1 MASFILRRLLYT
13 LITLIGISIISW
25 VIITQAP
32 GSPVALTM
40 DPKVSPK
47 IIEQMEKNYDLDKP
61 VYQQYFLWL
70 QRLFTG
76 KLYSFKDGRPV
87 MEKIGERIWNTLL
100 LNLVAMLIIF
110 SLAIPLGVFSA
121 RRQYTFLDNLGTFG
135 AYLGISIPSF
145 WLAYLL
151 ILGTVKL
158 FGYPVLGMRSFV
170 TEDFTTPE
178 IILDRLWHLM
188 LPSIILAIGGIAA
201 LSRYTRSSMLEVI
214 RQDYVRTA
222 KAKGL
227 PEETVYYKHAL
238 RNALLPIITLFGFL
252 IPGLIGGS
260 IIMETVFAWPGIGR
274 LAYQAVLARD
284 YPVVM
289 TINTITAVLVLIGNF
304 VADILYGIVRSPNSI
319 WINKWKSQISSTK

>member
-1 MASFILRRLLYT
+1 MAQYVIRRLLYT

-32 GSPVALTM
+32 GSPIALTL

-70 QRLFTG
+70 KRLFTG
-76 KLYSFKDGRPV
+76 NLYSFKDGRPV
-87 MEKIGERIWNTLL
+87 MKKISERIWNTLL

-110 SLAIPLGVFSA
+110 SLAIPLGIFSA
-121 RRQYTFLDNLGTFG
+121 KRQYSFLDNLGTFG

-170 TEDFTTPE
+170 TEDFTTAE

-214 RQDYVRTA
+214 RQDYIRTA
-222 KAKGL
+222 KSKGL
-227 PEETVYYKHAL
+227 PQETVYYKHAL

-304 VADILYGIVRSPNSI
+304 VADILYAIADPRIRYG
-319 WINKWKSQISSTK
+319 

>member
-1 MASFILRRLLYT
+1 MASFVLRRLFQLFVT
-13 LITLIGISIISW
+13 LVGISIISW

-32 GSPVALTM
+32 GSPIALTM

-47 IIEQMEKNYDLDKP
+47 IIEQMMKNYDLDKP
-61 VYQQYFLWL
+61 IYQQYGLWIKK
-70 QRLFTG
+70 LFTG

-100 LNLVAMLIIF
+100 LNAVATLIIF

-121 RRQYTFLDNLGTFG
+121 RRQYSFMDNLGTFG

-151 ILGTVKL
+151 ILATVKL

-170 TEDFTTPE
+170 TEDFTTME
-178 IILDRLWHLM
+178 LVMDRLWHLM
-188 LPSIILAIGGIAA
+188 LPSIILAIGGIAG
-201 LSRYTRSSMLEVI
+201 LSRYTRSSMLEVV

-227 PEETVYYKHAL
+227 PEETVFYKHAL
-238 RNALLPIITLFGFL
+238 RNALLPIITIFGFL
-252 IPGLIGGS
+252 IPDLIGGS
-260 IIMETVFAWPGIGR
+260 IIMESVFAWPGIGR
-274 LAYQAVLARD
+274 LSYQAVLARD

-289 TINTITAVLVLIGNF
+289 TILSISAVLTLIGNF
-304 VADILYGIVRSPNSI
+304 VADLLYAVVDPRIRYG
-319 WINKWKSQISSTK
+319 

>member
-1 MASFILRRLLYT
+1 MTEYIIRRLIYT
-13 LITLIGISIISW
+13 FITLIGISIVSW

-32 GSPVALTM
+32 GSPIAITL

-61 VYQQYFLWL
+61 IYQQYFLWL
-70 QRLFTG
+70 KRLFTG
-76 KLYSFKDGRPV
+76 NLYSFKDGRPV
-87 MEKIGERIWNTLL
+87 LEKINERIWNTLL
-100 LNLVAMLIIF
+100 LNLFAILIIF

-121 RRQYTFLDNLGTFG
+121 RRQYSFLDRLGTFG

-151 ILGTVKL
+151 ILATVKL

-170 TEDFTTPE
+170 TEEFTNIE
-178 IILDRLWHLM
+178 IVFDRIWHLM
-188 LPSIILAIGGIAA
+188 LPAIIMAIHGIGG

-214 RQDYVRTA
+214 RQDYIRTA
-222 KAKGL
+222 RAKGL
-227 PEETVYYKHAL
+227 PEDTVYYKHAL
-238 RNALLPIITLFGFL
+238 RNALLPIITIFGFL
-252 IPGLIGGS
+252 IPSLIGGS

-289 TINTITAVLVLIGNF
+289 TITTISAVLTLAGNF
-304 VADILYGIVRSPNSI
+304 IADILYGIADPRI
-319 WINKWKSQISSTK
+319 RYG

>member
-1 MASFILRRLLYT
+1 M
-13 LITLIGISIISW
+13 
-25 VIITQAP
+25 
-32 GSPVALTM
+32 
-40 DPKVSPK
+40 
-47 IIEQMEKNYDLDKP
+47 
-61 VYQQYFLWL
+61 
-70 QRLFTG
+70 
-76 KLYSFKDGRPV
+76 
-87 MEKIGERIWNTLL
+87 
-100 LNLVAMLIIF
+100 
-110 SLAIPLGVFSA
+110 
-121 RRQYTFLDNLGTFG
+121 DNLGTFG

-170 TEDFTTPE
+170 AEDFTAFE
-178 IILDRLWHLM
+178 SVMDRLWHLL

-214 RQDYVRTA
+214 RQDYIRTA

-274 LAYQAVLARD
+274 LAYQAVLSRD

-304 VADILYGIVRSPNSI
+304 VADLLYGIADPRI
-319 WINKWKSQISSTK
+319 RYQ

>member
-1 MASFILRRLLYT
+1 MTQFILRRLLYT
-13 LITLIGISIISW
+13 LITLIGISILSW

-32 GSPVALTM
+32 GSPIALTL

-61 VYQQYFLWL
+61 IYQQYFLWL
-70 QRLFTG
+70 KRLFSG
-76 KLYSFKDGRPV
+76 NLYSFKDGRPV
-87 MEKIGERIWNTLL
+87 MKKIAERIWNTLL
-100 LNLVAMLIIF
+100 LNLVAILIIF
-110 SLAIPLGVFSA
+110 SLAIPLGIFSA
-121 RRQYTFLDNLGTFG
+121 KRQYSFLDNLGTFG

-170 TEDFTTPE
+170 TEDFTAAE
-178 IILDRLWHLM
+178 VILDRLWHLM
-188 LPSIILAIGGIAA
+188 LPSIILAIHGIAA

-260 IIMETVFAWPGIGR
+260 IIMETVFSWPGIGR

-304 VADILYGIVRSPNSI
+304 VADILYGIADPRI
-319 WINKWKSQISSTK
+319 RYG

>member
-1 MASFILRRLLYT
+1 
-13 LITLIGISIISW
+13 LITLFGISVISW

-32 GSPVALTM
+32 GSPIALTL

-61 VYQQYFLWL
+61 VTQQYFLWL
-70 QRLFTG
+70 KRLFTG
-76 KLYSFKDGRPV
+76 NLYSFKDGRPV
-87 MEKIGERIWNTLL
+87 LDKIGERIWNTLL
-100 LNLVAMLIIF
+100 LNLIAVLIIF
-110 SLAIPLGVFSA
+110 SLAIPLGIFSA
-121 RRQYTFLDNLGTFG
+121 KRQYTFMDNLGTFG

-170 TEDFTTPE
+170 TEEFTGFEPVM
-178 IILDRLWHLM
+178 DRLWHLL

-214 RQDYVRTA
+214 RQDYIRTA

-260 IIMETVFAWPGIGR
+260 IIIETVFAWPGIGR
-274 LAYQAVLARD
+274 LAYQAVLSRD

-304 VADILYGIVRSPNSI
+304 VADLLYGIADPRI
-319 WINKWKSQISSTK
+319 RYQ

>member
-1 MASFILRRLLYT
+1 MTQFVLRRLLYT
-13 LITLIGISIISW
+13 LITLIGISILSW
-25 VIITQAP
+25 VIISQAP
-32 GSPVALTM
+32 GSPIALTL

-61 VYQQYFLWL
+61 IYQQYFLWL
-70 QRLFTG
+70 KRLFTG
-76 KLYSFKDGRPV
+76 NLYSFKDGRPV
-87 MEKIGERIWNTLL
+87 MGKIGERIWNTLL

-110 SLAIPLGVFSA
+110 SLAIPLGIFSA
-121 RRQYTFLDNLGTFG
+121 KRQYSILDNLGTFG

-170 TEDFTTPE
+170 TEDFTTTE
-178 IILDRLWHLM
+178 VILDRLWHLM

-260 IIMETVFAWPGIGR
+260 IIMETVFSWHGIGR

-304 VADILYGIVRSPNSI
+304 VADILYGIADPRI
-319 WINKWKSQISSTK
+319 RYG

>member
-1 MASFILRRLLYT
+1 MTQFVLRRLLYT
-13 LITLIGISIISW
+13 LITLIGISILSW
-25 VIITQAP
+25 VIISQAP
-32 GSPVALTM
+32 GSPIALTL

-61 VYQQYFLWL
+61 IYQQYFLWL
-70 QRLFTG
+70 KRLFTG
-76 KLYSFKDGRPV
+76 NLYSFKDGRPV
-87 MEKIGERIWNTLL
+87 MGKIGERIWNTLL

-110 SLAIPLGVFSA
+110 SLAIPLGIFSA
-121 RRQYTFLDNLGTFG
+121 KRQYSILDNLGTFG

-170 TEDFTTPE
+170 TEDFTTTE
-178 IILDRLWHLM
+178 VILDRLWHLM

-260 IIMETVFAWPGIGR
+260 IIMETVFSWPGIGR

-304 VADILYGIVRSPNSI
+304 VADILYGIADPRI
-319 WINKWKSQISSTK
+319 RYG

>member
-1 MASFILRRLLYT
+1 MASFILRRLEQL

-25 VIITQAP
+25 VVITQAP
-32 GSPVALTM
+32 GSPIALTL

-47 IIEQMEKNYDLDKP
+47 VIEQMMKNYDLDKP
-61 VYQQYFLWL
+61 IYQQYFLWL
-70 QRLFTG
+70 KKLFTG

-87 MEKIGERIWNTLL
+87 LEKIEERIWNTLL
-100 LNLVAMLIIF
+100 LNLVAMIITF

-121 RRQYTFLDNLGTFG
+121 RRQYSFLDHLGTFG
-135 AYLGISIPSF
+135 AYLGISAPTF

-151 ILGTVKL
+151 ILGTVML

-170 TEDFTTPE
+170 TEDFTTTE
-178 IILDRLWHLM
+178 LVLDRIWHLM
-188 LPSIILAIGGIAA
+188 LPSIILAIHSIAG

-227 PEETVYYKHAL
+227 SEETVYYKHAL
-238 RNALLPIITLFGFL
+238 RNALLPIITIFGFL
-252 IPGLIGGS
+252 IPDLIGGS

-274 LAYQAVLARD
+274 LSYQAVLARD

-289 TINTITAVLVLIGNF
+289 TILTISAVLTLIGNF
-304 VADILYGIVRSPNSI
+304 VADLLYGIADPRI
-319 WINKWKSQISSTK
+319 RYR

>member
-1 MASFILRRLLYT
+1 MGSYLIRRLLYT
-13 LITLIGISIISW
+13 LITLFGISVISW

-32 GSPVALTM
+32 GSPIALTL

-61 VYQQYFLWL
+61 VSQQYFLWL
-70 QRLFTG
+70 KRLFTG

-87 MEKIGERIWNTLL
+87 LDKIGERIWNTLL
-100 LNLVAMLIIF
+100 LNLIAVLIIF
-110 SLAIPLGVFSA
+110 SLAIPLGIFSA
-121 RRQYTFLDNLGTFG
+121 KRQYTFMDNLGTFG

-170 TEDFTTPE
+170 IEEFTGFE
-178 IILDRLWHLM
+178 SVMDRLWHLL

-214 RQDYVRTA
+214 RQDYIRTA

-260 IIMETVFAWPGIGR
+260 IIIETVFAWPGIGR
-274 LAYQAVLARD
+274 LAYQAVLSRD

-304 VADILYGIVRSPNSI
+304 VADLLYGIADPRI
-319 WINKWKSQISSTK
+319 RFQ

>member
-1 MASFILRRLLYT
+1 MAQFLLRRFLYT
-13 LITLIGISIISW
+13 LITLIGISILSW

-32 GSPVALTM
+32 GSPIALTM

-61 VYQQYFLWL
+61 IYQQYFLWL
-70 QRLFTG
+70 KRLFTG

-100 LNLVAMLIIF
+100 LNLVATIIIF

-121 RRQYTFLDNLGTFG
+121 RRQYSVADHLSTFG
-135 AYLGISIPSF
+135 AFLGLSIPGF
-145 WLAYLL
+145 WLAYLI
-151 ILGTVKL
+151 ILGTVEL

-170 TEDFTTPE
+170 TEGFGTAE
-178 IILDRLWHLM
+178 IVLDRIWHLM
-188 LPSIILAIGGIAA
+188 LPALIMAIHGIAG

-214 RQDYVRTA
+214 RQDYIRTA
-222 KAKGL
+222 KAKGV
-227 PEETVYYKHAL
+227 PEETVYYKHGL
-238 RNALLPIITLFGFL
+238 RNALLPIITLFGYL

-260 IIMETVFAWPGIGR
+260 IIMESVFAWPGIGR

-289 TINTITAVLVLIGNF
+289 TILTISAVLTLIGNF
-304 VADILYGIVRSPNSI
+304 IADVLYGIADPRI
-319 WINKWKSQISSTK
+319 RYG

>member
-1 MASFILRRLLYT
+1 MALYLLRRSLYT
-13 LITLIGISIISW
+13 LITLIGISILSW

-32 GSPVALTM
+32 GSPIALTL

-70 QRLFTG
+70 KRLFTG

-100 LNLVAMLIIF
+100 LNLVAILIIF
-110 SLAIPLGVFSA
+110 SLAIPLGIFSA
-121 RRQYTFLDNLGTFG
+121 KRQYTFLDHLGTLG

-170 TEDFTTPE
+170 TEDFTTVE

-274 LAYQAVLARD
+274 LAYQAVLSRD

-289 TINTITAVLVLIGNF
+289 TINTISAVLVLIGNF
-304 VADILYGIVRSPNSI
+304 VADILYGIADPRI
-319 WINKWKSQISSTK
+319 RYG

>member
-1 MASFILRRLLYT
+1 MGSYLVRRLLYT
-13 LITLIGISIISW
+13 LITLFGISVISW

-32 GSPVALTM
+32 GSPIALTL

-61 VYQQYFLWL
+61 VTQQYFLWL
-70 QRLFTG
+70 KRLFTG
-76 KLYSFKDGRPV
+76 NLYSFKDGRPV
-87 MEKIGERIWNTLL
+87 LDKIGERIWNTLL
-100 LNLVAMLIIF
+100 LNLIAVLIIF
-110 SLAIPLGVFSA
+110 SLAIPLGIFSA
-121 RRQYTFLDNLGTFG
+121 KRQYTFMDNLGTFG

-170 TEDFTTPE
+170 TEEFTGFEPVM
-178 IILDRLWHLM
+178 DRLWHLL

-214 RQDYVRTA
+214 RQDYIRTA

-227 PEETVYYKHAL
+227 SEETVYYKHAL

-260 IIMETVFAWPGIGR
+260 IIIETVFAWPGIGR
-274 LAYQAVLARD
+274 LAYQAVLSRD

-304 VADILYGIVRSPNSI
+304 VADLLYGIADPRI
-319 WINKWKSQISSTK
+319 RYQ

>member
-1 MASFILRRLLYT
+1 MGSYLIRRLLYT
-13 LITLIGISIISW
+13 LITLFGISVISW

-32 GSPVALTM
+32 GSPIALTL

-61 VYQQYFLWL
+61 VTQQYFLWL
-70 QRLFTG
+70 KRLFTG

-87 MEKIGERIWNTLL
+87 LDKIGERIWNTLL
-100 LNLVAMLIIF
+100 LNLIAVLIIF
-110 SLAIPLGVFSA
+110 SLAIPLGIFSA
-121 RRQYTFLDNLGTFG
+121 KRQYTFMDNLGTFG

-170 TEDFTTPE
+170 TEEFTGFEPVM
-178 IILDRLWHLM
+178 DRLWHLL

-214 RQDYVRTA
+214 RQDYIRTA

-260 IIMETVFAWPGIGR
+260 IIIETVFAWPGIGR
-274 LAYQAVLARD
+274 LAYQAVLSRD

-304 VADILYGIVRSPNSI
+304 VADLLYGIADPRI
-319 WINKWKSQISSTK
+319 RFQ

>member
-1 MASFILRRLLYT
+1 M
-13 LITLIGISIISW
+13 SW

-32 GSPVALTM
+32 GSPIALTL

-70 QRLFTG
+70 KRLFTG
-76 KLYSFKDGRPV
+76 NLYSFKDGRPV
-87 MEKIGERIWNTLL
+87 MKKIGERIWNTLL
-100 LNLVAMLIIF
+100 LNLVAILIIF
-110 SLAIPLGVFSA
+110 SLAIPLGIFSA
-121 RRQYTFLDNLGTFG
+121 KRQYSFLDNLGTFG

-170 TEDFTTPE
+170 TEDFTTAE

-214 RQDYVRTA
+214 RQDYIRTA
-222 KAKGL
+222 KSKGL

-304 VADILYGIVRSPNSI
+304 VADILYAIADPRIRYG
-319 WINKWKSQISSTK
+319 

>member
-1 MASFILRRLLYT
+1 MAQYLIRRLLYT
-13 LITLIGISIISW
+13 FITLVGISVISW
-25 VIITQAP
+25 IIITQAP
-32 GSPVALTM
+32 GSPIAITM

-47 IIEQMEKNYDLDKP
+47 IVEQMEKNYDLDKP
-61 VYQQYFLWL
+61 IYQQYFLWL
-70 QRLFTG
+70 KRLFTG
-76 KLYSFKDGRPV
+76 NLYSFKDGRPV
-87 MEKIGERIWNTLL
+87 LDKIGERIWNTLL
-100 LNLVAMLIIF
+100 LNLVSILIIF
-110 SLAIPLGVFSA
+110 SLAIPLGIFSA

-135 AYLGISIPSF
+135 AYLGISIPGF

-170 TEDFTTPE
+170 TEDLSSLE
-178 IILDRLWHLM
+178 IVMDRLWHLM

-238 RNALLPIITLFGFL
+238 RNALLPIVTLFGFL

-289 TINTITAVLVLIGNF
+289 TINTISAVLVLIGNF
-304 VADILYGIVRSPNSI
+304 IADMLYAIVDPRI
-319 WINKWKSQISSTK
+319 RYQ

>member
-1 MASFILRRLLYT
+1 MSTYIARRLIYMF
-13 LITLIGISIISW
+13 ITLVGISIISW

-32 GSPVALTM
+32 GSPIALTM

-47 IIEQMEKNYDLDKP
+47 IIAQMEKNYDLDKP
-61 VYQQYFLWL
+61 IYQQYFLWL

-87 MEKIGERIWNTLL
+87 MRKIAERIWNTLL
-100 LNLVAMLIIF
+100 LNIVSILIIF
-110 SLAIPLGVFSA
+110 SLAIPLGIFSA
-121 RRQYTFLDNLGTFG
+121 RKRYTFLDHLGTFG
-135 AYLGISIPSF
+135 AYVGISIPSF

-151 ILGTVKL
+151 ILATVKL
-158 FGYPVLGMRSFV
+158 FGYPVLGMRTFV
-170 TEDFTTPE
+170 EEGFTTVD
-178 IILDRLWHLM
+178 IVMDHLWHLM

-238 RNALLPIITLFGFL
+238 RNALLPVITLFGF
-252 IPGLIGGS
+252 IVPGLIGGS
-260 IIMETVFAWPGIGR
+260 IIIETVFAWPGIGR

-289 TINTITAVLVLIGNF
+289 TVLTISAVLTLIGNF
-304 VADILYGIVRSPNSI
+304 IADVLYGVADPRIRYG
-319 WINKWKSQISSTK
+319 

>member
-1 MASFILRRLLYT
+1 MGSFILRRLLYT
-13 LITLIGISIISW
+13 FITLIGISILSW
-25 VIITQAP
+25 VIIIQAP
-32 GSPVALTM
+32 GSPIALTL

-47 IIEQMEKNYDLDKP
+47 IIAQMEKNYDLDKP
-61 VYQQYFLWL
+61 IYQQYFLWL
-70 QRLFTG
+70 KKLFTG

-87 MEKIGERIWNTLL
+87 LEKIGERIWNTLL
-100 LNLVAMLIIF
+100 LNLVSILIIF
-110 SLAIPLGVFSA
+110 SLAIPLGIFSA
-121 RRQYTFLDNLGTFG
+121 KRQYSFLDNLGTFG

-151 ILGTVKL
+151 ILATVKL

-170 TEDFTTPE
+170 TEDFTTVE
-178 IILDRLWHLM
+178 IVLDRLWHLM
-188 LPSIILAIGGIAA
+188 LPSIILAIHGMAG

-214 RQDYVRTA
+214 RQDYIRTA

-304 VADILYGIVRSPNSI
+304 IADILYGIVDPRI
-319 WINKWKSQISSTK
+319 RYQ